1 MRSSRNS
8 WIWCSGTS
16 LMQFNLLISAELWRV
31 CTIPT
36 LWSVPMPSP
45 GPRGRS
51 PPRQWHFLP
60 WNQRLP
66 GVFSKSSDS
75 CVLSN
80 SLAGV
85 IPSSSLLPMHWD
97 LSPHTRASCC
107 PLVQILALASNCC
120 EMQPERGNV
129 PYLHSHLLRKAMLKL
144 CPSLPGPAQHGFSV
158 WRHYDYFYFCISNA
172 ALNVTGNRLILGETN
187 WTTTEKTGHTDSLVY
202 CYLNYRFSS
211 PAIIH

>member
-129 PYLHSHLLRKAMLKL
+129 PYLHSHLLRKAVLKL

-158 WRHYDYFYFCISNA
+158 WRHYDYFYFLYFQCSFKCHWKSTNFGRNQ
-172 ALNVTGNRLILGETN
+172 LNHYRENRAHRFPGILLPE
-187 WTTTEKTGHTDSLVY
+187 LQ
-202 CYLNYRFSS
+202 
-211 PAIIH
+211 I